1 MNGGLIAKR
10 YGAALEQ
17 YAAECS
23 LQGECYRDARALLAV
38 MPRLREY
45 LRAPHP
51 AAEKMALLEKAVPDA
66 CPAFHRFL
74 QVVTSHRREYRL
86 TTILQS
92 YIALYKKS
100 RGIVTARLT
109 VASPPSEA
117 LLKKLEALTLEKSG
131 AKSVEIDVEVN
142 PTIIGGFIYK
152 VEDRRTDASVLRQI
166 NDLKK
171 AFEFNNTKR
180 LI

>member
-23 LQGECYRDARALLAV
+23 QQSECYRDARALLAV
-38 MPRLREY
+38 MPTLRDY
-45 LRAPHP
+45 LRAPGP
-51 AAEKMALLEKAVPDA
+51 AADKMSILEKAIPGA
-66 CPAFHRFL
+66 CPAFYRFL
-74 QVVTSHRREYRL
+74 QVVTAHRREYRL
-86 TTILQS
+86 TTILQA

-100 RGIVTARLT
+100 RGIVSARLT
-109 VASPPSEA
+109 VASPPSRE
-117 LLKKLEALTLEKSG
+117 LLNKLEALTMERTG
-131 AKSVEIDVEVN
+131 AKSVEIDVDVN
-142 PTIIGGFIYK
+142 PAIIGGFIYK

-171 AFEFNNTKR
+171 AFEVTNNKR
-180 LI
+180 IL